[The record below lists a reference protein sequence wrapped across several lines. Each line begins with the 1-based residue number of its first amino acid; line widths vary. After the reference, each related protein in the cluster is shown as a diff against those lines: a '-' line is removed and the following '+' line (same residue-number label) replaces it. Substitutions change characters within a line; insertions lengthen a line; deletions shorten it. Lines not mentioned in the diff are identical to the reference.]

1 MKNGIIG
8 ILNYALTKEIE
19 GREFYKAKM
28 DSLSNP
34 ELKTIFH
41 TLANM
46 EQGHVEYIKRLIETY
61 ENSESLEVDFEESQE
76 NIFEKRELEEITG
89 GTVSNMT
96 LDLTVLKMGYMIE
109 DDFMKFY
116 LKAAESVEDKEAKEL
131 FLKLAKWEEHHRDT
145 LYEYYKRLSDE
156 YWTNMNFTPLY

>member
-1 MKNGIIG
+1 MKKGIIG
-8 ILNYALTKEIE
+8 ILNYALAKEIE
-19 GREFYKAKM
+19 GREFYKMKM
-28 DSLSNP
+28 ESLSNQ
-34 ELKTIFH
+34 ELKQIFH
-41 TLANM
+41 SLANM
-46 EQGHVEYIKRLIETY
+46 EQGHVEYIKRLIERY
-61 ENSESLEVDFEESQE
+61 ENDESLIVEFEESEE

-116 LKAAESVEDKEAKEL
+116 LKAAESVDNKEAKEL

-145 LYEYYKRLSDE
+145 LYDYYKILSDE